1 VPFFDKA
8 FCRIFYSEVPMAQ
21 ENTVRFAARI
31 PKNVHVAIKHAAQL
45 KGRTVSDFVVSAA
58 HDAALRA
65 IADEKIIR
73 LVLADQRR
81 LAQALIRPPKPNAA
95 LRRANKLHTDNVEVR

>member
-1 VPFFDKA
+1 
-8 FCRIFYSEVPMAQ
+8 MAQ
-21 ENTVRFAARI
+21 EKIARFAARI
-31 PKNVHVAIKHAAQL
+31 PKNVFAAIKHAAQL

-65 IADEKIIR
+65 IADEKTIR
-73 LVLADQRR
+73 LVMADQRR
-81 LAQALIRPPKPNAA
+81 FAQALIRPPKPNAA